1 MKSILIRRV
10 LSLPNAT
17 FEIEKI
23 KKITPISNM
32 ETTNHNSD
40 IIFDEIPYTI
50 EWGDIENAEMDYE
63 NYLDDIEHF
72 FREDFENDILEE
84 DTL

>member
-1 MKSILIRRV
+1 